1 MAVAEKETL
10 GFQAEVKQLL
20 QLMIHSLY
28 SNKEIFLRELISNAS
43 DAADKLRFEA
53 INNDALYGN
62 DHELKIKVSF
72 DKDAR
77 TITISDN
84 GIGMSRDE
92 VISHLGT
99 IAKSGT
105 KEFFSKLSGDQ
116 QQDAAL
122 IGQFG
127 VGFYSAFIV
136 ADRVIVNTRR
146 AGAFASDGVRWE
158 STGEGDYSVEQIEKP
173 GRGTDVILHLR
184 AGEEELLSSWKLKS
198 IIRKYSDHISLPIVM
213 QKEEWDEEKKQTVLK
228 DEFETVNQASALW
241 ARSKSDITEEQ
252 YNEFYKHVSHD
263 FQDPLAYTHN
273 RVEGRSEYTQLL
285 YVPGHAPFDLW
296 DRNKRAGI
304 KLYVKRVF
312 IMDDAEQL
320 MPTYLRFIKGVI
332 DSSDLPLNVSREILQ
347 ESRDVKVIREGS
359 TKRVLGMLEE
369 MANSEEQAGKDKY
382 ATFWKEFGQVLK
394 EGIGEDATNK
404 DRIAKLLRFASTAGE
419 SDAQD
424 VSFADYVKRMKEGQ
438 DKIYYVT
445 ADNYSAAKNSPHL
458 EIFRKKGV
466 EVLLMTD
473 RVDEWM
479 LSFLSE
485 FEGKELVSV
494 AKGGLDLGALED
506 EAEKKEHAE
515 TEAGYKELVEQMKGA
530 LGDKAKDVRVTFRLT
545 DSPACL
551 VADENELSGNLL
563 RMLKAAGQNAPE
575 SKPILGAHTDA
586 PSHYDP
592 AGKSIDQVDL
602 LPYIGACRVIHCTGL
617 TTVEPSH
624 LDGKLDGVPPR
635 VLLRTYARAPRQAWD
650 PAFPAIS
657 PAAIALLASRGA
669 ILVGTDAP
677 SLDPQDSKTLDAHHA
692 VRAAGMAILEGIV
705 LDEVPEGDYELVA
718 LPLKFAGMDASPV
731 RAILRQLPTK
741 EAA

>member
-53 INNDALYGN
+53 INNDALYGS
-62 DHELKIKVSF
+62 DHELKIKVIF
-72 DKDAR
+72 DKEAK
-77 TITISDN
+77 TVTISDN
-84 GIGMSRDE
+84 GIGMSRDD

-105 KEFFSKLSGDQ
+105 KEFFGKLSGDQ
-116 QQDAAL
+116 QADAAL

-127 VGFYSAFIV
+127 VGFYSGFIV
-136 ADRVIVNTRR
+136 ADKITVETRR
-146 AGAFASDGVRWE
+146 AGVEAAEGVRWE
-158 STGEGDYSVEQIEKP
+158 SAGEGDYSVEAIEKV

-184 AGEEELLSSWKLKS
+184 AGEEELLSGWKLKS
-198 IIRKYSDHISLPIVM
+198 VIRKYSDHISLPILM
-213 QKEEWDEEKKQTVLK
+213 QKDEWDAEKNESVLK

-241 ARSKSDITEEQ
+241 ARNKADITPEQ
-252 YNEFYKHVSHD
+252 YDEFYKHVSHD
-263 FQDPLAYTHN
+263 FQAPLTLTHN

-285 YVPGHAPFDLW
+285 YVPAHAPFDLW
-296 DRNKRAGI
+296 DRNKRGGI

-320 MPTYLRFIKGVI
+320 MPAYLRFIKGVI
-332 DSSDLPLNVSREILQ
+332 DSNDLPLNVSREILQ

-369 MANSEEQAGKDKY
+369 LANADEQEKKDKY
-382 ATFWKEFGQVLK
+382 STFWKEFGQVLK
-394 EGIGEDATNK
+394 EGIGEDAGNK
-404 DRIAKLLRFASTAGE
+404 DRIAKLLRFASTANE
-419 SDAQD
+419 SDEQNT
-424 VSFADYVKRMKEGQ
+424 SLTDYIARMKEGQ
-438 DKIYYVT
+438 EKVYYAAGDSYT
-445 ADNYSAAKNSPHL
+445 AAKNSPHL

-479 LSFLSE
+479 LSFLTE

-494 AKGGLDLGALED
+494 AKGGLDLGGLED
-506 EAEKKEHAE
+506 EAEKKEHEE
-515 TEAGYKELVEQMKGA
+515 TEGAYKDLVERMKAA
-530 LGDKAKDVRVTFRLT
+530 LGEKAKDVRVTFRLT

-575 SKPILGAHTDA
+575 SKPILEINPNHPLVTRLKYEGAESTQFADWAH
-586 PSHYDP
+586 
-592 AGKSIDQVDL
+592 ILFDQ
-602 LPYIGACRVIHCTGL
+602 
-617 TTVEPSH
+617 
-624 LDGKLDGVPPR
+624 
-635 VLLRTYARAPRQAWD
+635 
-650 PAFPAIS
+650 
-657 PAAIALLASRGA
+657 ALLAEG
-669 ILVGTDAP
+669 G
-677 SLDPQDSKTLDAHHA
+677 SLSDPATFVKRLNE
-692 VRAAGMAILEGIV
+692 ML
-705 LDEVPEGDYELVA
+705 L
-718 LPLKFAGMDASPV
+718 AST
-731 RAILRQLPTK
+731 TK
-741 EAA
+741 